1 MFPRSVTAPFAR
13 AGRVLR
19 SWSRGLLA
27 AVDAHPNLISVA
39 GVLCAIVVLASTAA
53 WLTADRAGR
62 VERAHERAQ
71 SVASLVAGGLSA
83 NMTIYDALLADMAA
97 SAHSPT
103 APISANVR
111 ERIRFGQAIS
121 HELLDDAFIVG
132 ADGMLD
138 APVDN
143 PSAARVDLHDRDYF
157 QAFARGTP
165 RTLYVSQP
173 LASRIRDGRRSI
185 ALARGIAA
193 PGQSFDGV
201 AVLIVRLD
209 NLQRFISSFDSR
221 DVDAVRVVRENGVVL
236 ANAMH
241 PDDASPLAVQ
251 EAAAGVIERIDPAGA
266 NYCVARV
273 NGAPLAVVV
282 TPSTAQTLGN
292 WRRQAIWQGALAVAF
307 ALTLAVG
314 TMALES
320 ALRSRYKAL
329 AKLRK
334 LSLTDALTGLS
345 NRRALDARLD
355 EEWRRAM
362 RKNRKLSL
370 LFIDIDRFKLFNDE
384 YGHAVGD
391 EVLRSVAQAIGGQA
405 RRAQDMAARYGGEE
419 FAVVLPD
426 TDAQE
431 AARIAER
438 VRHAVEGLRIAHAK
452 SEAGAVTVSVGC
464 ATVTVVE
471 GAEHSAQALLEAADA
486 QLLIA
491 KASGRNR
498 VCACVL
504 DTLTPEMTPAEHA

>member
-1 MFPRSVTAPFAR
+1 
-13 AGRVLR
+13 
-19 SWSRGLLA
+19 
-27 AVDAHPNLISVA
+27 
-39 GVLCAIVVLASTAA
+39 VVLASTAA

-97 SAHSPT
+97 SAHSPN

-138 APVDN
+138 APLDN
-143 PSAARVDLHDRDYF
+143 PSSARVDLHDRDYF
-157 QAFARGTP
+157 QAFARGTSH
-165 RTLYVSQP
+165 TLYVSEP

-185 ALARGIAA
+185 ALARDIAA
-193 PGQSFDGV
+193 PGQSFAGV

-209 NLQRFISSFDSR
+209 NLQRFISSFESR
-221 DVDAVRVVRENGVVL
+221 DVDAVRVMRANGEVL
-236 ANAMH
+236 ATASH
-241 PDDASPLAVQ
+241 PDDASSLAVQ
-251 EAAAGVIERIDPAGA
+251 QPSGDVIERIDADA
-266 NYCVARV
+266 DNYRVARV
-273 NGAPLAVVV
+273 NGAPLTVVV
-282 TPSTAQTLGN
+282 TPSTAQTLRF

-314 TMALES
+314 SMALES

-362 RKNRKLSL
+362 RKNRKLSI

-431 AARIAER
+431 AARIAGR
-438 VRHAVEGLRIAHAK
+438 VRQAVEGLRIAHAK

-464 ATVTVVE
+464 ATVTVTSGSE
-471 GAEHSAQALLEAADA
+471 HGAQHLLEAADA
-486 QLLIA
+486 QLLLA
-491 KASGRNR
+491 KANGRNR
-498 VCACVL
+498 VCASVL
-504 DTLTPEMTPAEHA
+504 DAIDEPAPEEALVEHV

>member
-1 MFPRSVTAPFAR
+1 M
-13 AGRVLR
+13 
-19 SWSRGLLA
+19 
-27 AVDAHPNLISVA
+27 
-39 GVLCAIVVLASTAA
+39 
-53 WLTADRAGR
+53 
-62 VERAHERAQ
+62 
-71 SVASLVAGGLSA
+71 
-83 NMTIYDALLADMAA
+83 
-97 SAHSPT
+97 
-103 APISANVR
+103 
-111 ERIRFGQAIS
+111 
-121 HELLDDAFIVG
+121 
-132 ADGMLD
+132 
-138 APVDN
+138 
-143 PSAARVDLHDRDYF
+143 
-157 QAFARGTP
+157 
-165 RTLYVSQP
+165 LYVSQP

-185 ALARGIAA
+185 ALAHDIAA
-193 PGQSFDGV
+193 PGEPFGGV

-209 NLQRFISSFDSR
+209 NLQRFISSFESR

-236 ANAMH
+236 ATATH
-241 PDDASPLAVQ
+241 PDNASSLAVHQ
-251 EAAAGVIERIDPAGA
+251 PSGDVIEHIDPSDDK
-266 NYCVARV
+266 YRVADV
-273 NGAPLAVVV
+273 NGAPLTVVV
-282 TPSTAQTLGN
+282 TPSTEQTLGN

-307 ALTLAVG
+307 AITLAVG
-314 TMALES
+314 SMALES
-320 ALRSRYKAL
+320 ALRSRFKAL
-329 AKLRK
+329 EKLRK

-345 NRRALDARLD
+345 NRRALDSRLD

-362 RKNRKLSL
+362 RKNRQLSI

-438 VRHAVEGLRIAHAK
+438 ARQAVERLRIAHAK

-464 ATVTVVE
+464 ATVTVAE
-471 GAEHSAQALLEAADA
+471 GVGDSAQALLEAADA

-504 DTLTPEMTPAEHA
+504 DTLAPEHALAGHARETV